1 MFIELMPLIEKRAIT
16 ITVAALREARIRVNV
31 WQRMM
36 KHTSAV
42 LARFRQVARNPHGGC
57 ESAFRTFGRVQDHCA
72 ATRR

>member
-42 LARFRQVARNPHGGC
+42 LARFRQVARNPHGGR
-57 ESAFRTFGRVQDHCA
+57 ESASCTCRGAQDHCA
-72 ATRR
+72 ATTR